1 MLFSVETFQPF
12 TGSNG
17 CLFSYRFST
26 IATELATHI
35 STHQLHKIVKSQELH
50 QCRLSGDKEIHPS
63 FPGHQ
68 EEYELGVKVQV
79 YHSGTPEADAG
90 GSRV

>member
-1 MLFSVETFQPF
+1 MLFSGETFQPF

-17 CLFSYRFST
+17 RLFSYRFST
-26 IATELATHI
+26 ITTELATHI